1 MKFYIVVFL
10 CLVGLASIADAY
22 KIYKATTVNCRST
35 PNTSGKVVKTY
46 TTKDNISLTC
56 QTSGENIKGNALWG
70 KTTDDCYIA
79 DYYLKTGSAGYVVK
93 KCSGG
98 STPPPSGGKIPGPM
112 TNDYPYSGKC
122 GGVDPWNYYKCQCTS
137 FVAWRINKRLGVKFH
152 NRYKGPNWGNANTW
166 DNAAKATK
174 VPVNNK
180 PVAGCVAQSNA
191 GSYGH

>member
-1 MKFYIVVFL
+1 MKFYIAVFL

-46 TTKDNISLTC
+46 TTKDNISLNC

-70 KTTDDCYIA
+70 KATDGCYIA

-93 KCSGG
+93 KCSSG

-122 GGVDPWNYYKCQCTS
+122 GGVDPWNYY
-137 FVAWRINKRLGVKFH
+137 
-152 NRYKGPNWGNANTW
+152 
-166 DNAAKATK
+166 
-174 VPVNNK
+174 
-180 PVAGCVAQSNA
+180 
-191 GSYGH
+191 